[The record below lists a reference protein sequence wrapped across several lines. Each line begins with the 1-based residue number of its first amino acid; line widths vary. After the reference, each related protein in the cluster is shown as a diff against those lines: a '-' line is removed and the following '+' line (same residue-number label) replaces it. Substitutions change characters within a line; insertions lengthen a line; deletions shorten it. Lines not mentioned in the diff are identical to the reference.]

1 VVGLAWARSVQ
12 APFLIET
19 FVPLFLCG
27 CVLWKGVFVPQ
38 DCRVTREEIFRMTE
52 LTTCGG

>member
-1 VVGLAWARSVQ
+1 
-12 APFLIET
+12 
-19 FVPLFLCG
+19 
-27 CVLWKGVFVPQ
+27 LWQSALVPQ